1 MPTKEQL
8 KCVLLEHGKLY
19 VVFRGVIIMQ
29 RLSADS

>member
-8 KCVLLEHGKLY
+8 KCVFLEHGKLA